1 MESNRAMAGWPAKAS
16 SLIGTAR
23 MQMDPCQW
31 FAIMPKALKLALFPI
46 ADGFC
51 GAKKRDSYGL
61 RLFRCVAIVT
71 RAILSVYRENNL
83 GHGSPRLQQ
92 NVKATS
98 PQALACIDLL
108 DAVDRILV
116 R

>member
-1 MESNRAMAGWPAKAS
+1 
-16 SLIGTAR
+16 

-31 FAIMPKALKLALFPI
+31 FAIMRKALKLALFPI
-46 ADGFC
+46 ADGR

-61 RLFRCVAIVT
+61 KLFRCVAIVT

-92 NVKATS
+92 NVKTTS
-98 PQALACIDLL
+98 PQALACLL
-108 DAVDRILV
+108 IKTLV
-116 R
+116 SIGTEK